1 MKIRRRLGAA
11 VVALGLTY
19 AMPASAQGVLNVYCS
34 VQVEWCTLIANEFQK
49 ASGIKVSVT
58 QKGSG
63 ETIAQLKAEAQN
75 PKGDVWFGGTGDPH
89 LQAAEE
95 NLTEPYKS
103 PKMSELHPWAVKQ
116 NTDLGGKTVG
126 IYAGALGFGFN
137 TELLAKKG
145 VKAPACWVD
154 LLKPEFKGEIQMA
167 NPNSSGTAY
176 VAIATLVQLMG
187 EDKAFDYLK
196 KMHANINAYTRSGT
210 APMKAVARGETMVSI
225 SFVHDG
231 VTEALAGFP
240 VKTATPCEGTG
251 YEIGSMSIIK
261 GARNMANAK
270 KFYDWALT
278 PEAQKLEAQAK
289 QFQVPSNKATP
300 LPPEAPKFADMKL
313 IDYDQ
318 ARYGKSAERKR
329 LIAKWD
335 TEVGAL
341 PKPSTMPRAPL
352 AWARRGPGRGSGAA
366 LVRAAGRTRLG
377 RLADRPVVVGGLCLR
392 SRPDRRAGQMVAG
405 AGAAGA
411 CRVRGGLAPAC
422 RARTARHTPA
432 AGKRR
437 GNCPVHGTGAWHR
450 PARLDG

>member
-1 MKIRRRLGAA
+1 MNRVIQSISVGI
-11 VVALGLTY
+11 GLTLLLS
-19 AMPASAQGVLNVYCS
+19 AMPAAAQGVVNVYCS
-34 VQVEWCTLIANEFQK
+34 VQVEWCTLAANEFQK
-49 ASGIKVSVT
+49 ATGIKVSMS

-95 NLTEPYKS
+95 VLTEAYKS
-103 PKMSELHPWAVKQ
+103 PRLTDLHPWAVKQ
-116 NTDLGGKTVG
+116 NTDSGGKTVG

-145 VKAPACWVD
+145 VKAPACWAD
-154 LLKPEFKGEIQMA
+154 LVKPEFKGEIQMA

-187 EDKAFDYLK
+187 EDKAFEYLK
-196 KMHANINAYTRSGT
+196 KMHANVNAYTRSGT
-210 APMKAVARGETMVSI
+210 APMKAVARGETGVSI

-251 YEIGSMSIIK
+251 YEIGSMSIVK
-261 GARNMANAK
+261 GARNLANAK

-278 PEAQKLEAQAK
+278 PEAQKLGAEAK
-289 QFQVPSNKATP
+289 QFQVPSNRATP

-335 TEVGAL
+335 AEVGGL
-341 PKPSTMPRAPL
+341 PKP
-352 AWARRGPGRGSGAA
+352 
-366 LVRAAGRTRLG
+366 
-377 RLADRPVVVGGLCLR
+377 
-392 SRPDRRAGQMVAG
+392 
-405 AGAAGA
+405 
-411 CRVRGGLAPAC
+411 
-422 RARTARHTPA
+422 
-432 AGKRR
+432 
-437 GNCPVHGTGAWHR
+437 
-450 PARLDG
+450 

>member
-1 MKIRRRLGAA
+1 MTIRLRFGAA
-11 VVALGLTY
+11 AIAALGLTL

-34 VQVEWCTLIANEFQK
+34 VQVEWCTLLANEFQK
-49 ASGIKVSVT
+49 ASGVKVSIT

-95 NLTEPYKS
+95 GLTDAYKS
-103 PKMSELHPWAVKQ
+103 PRLAELHPWAVKQ
-116 NTDLGGKTVG
+116 NADSGGKTVG
-126 IYAGALGFGFN
+126 IYAGALGYGFN
-137 TELLAKKG
+137 TELLAKKN
-145 VKAPACWVD
+145 VKPPACWAD
-154 LLKPEFKGEIQMA
+154 LLKPDFKGEIQMA

-196 KMHANINAYTRSGT
+196 KLHANINAYTRSGT

-231 VTEALAGFP
+231 VTEALASFP

-251 YEIGSMSIIK
+251 YEIGSMSIVK
-261 GARNMANAK
+261 GARNLANAK
-270 KFYDWALT
+270 KFYDWALS

-300 LPPEAPKFADMKL
+300 VPPEAPKFADIKL

-329 LIAKWD
+329 LIARWD
-335 TEVGAL
+335 AEVGAL
-341 PKPSTMPRAPL
+341 AKP
-352 AWARRGPGRGSGAA
+352 
-366 LVRAAGRTRLG
+366 
-377 RLADRPVVVGGLCLR
+377 
-392 SRPDRRAGQMVAG
+392 
-405 AGAAGA
+405 
-411 CRVRGGLAPAC
+411 
-422 RARTARHTPA
+422 
-432 AGKRR
+432 
-437 GNCPVHGTGAWHR
+437 
-450 PARLDG
+450 

>member
-1 MKIRRRLGAA
+1 MKIAAATLGAL
-11 VVALGLTY
+11 AL
-19 AMPASAQGVLNVYCS
+19 AAAAPASAQGVVNVYCS
-34 VQVEWCTLIANEFQK
+34 VQVEWCTLAANEFQK
-49 ASGIKVSVT
+49 ATGIKVSMT

-95 NLTEPYKS
+95 KLTEPYKS
-103 PKMSELHPWAVKQ
+103 PHLGELHPWAAKQ
-116 NTDLGGKTVG
+116 NTDSGGRTVG

-137 TELLAKKG
+137 TELLAKKN
-145 VKAPACWVD
+145 VKAPACWAD

-196 KMHANINAYTRSGT
+196 KLHANINAYTRSGT
-210 APMKAVARGETMVSI
+210 APMKAVARGETGVSI

-251 YEIGSMSIIK
+251 YEIGSMSIVR
-261 GARNMANAK
+261 GARNLANAK

-278 PEAQKLEAQAK
+278 PEAQKLGAQAK

-300 LPPEAPKFADMKL
+300 VPPQAPKFADMKL

-318 ARYGKSAERKR
+318 AKYGQSAERKR
-329 LIAKWD
+329 LIARWD
-335 TEVGAL
+335 SEVGNL
-341 PKPSTMPRAPL
+341 PKP
-352 AWARRGPGRGSGAA
+352 
-366 LVRAAGRTRLG
+366 
-377 RLADRPVVVGGLCLR
+377 
-392 SRPDRRAGQMVAG
+392 
-405 AGAAGA
+405 
-411 CRVRGGLAPAC
+411 
-422 RARTARHTPA
+422 
-432 AGKRR
+432 
-437 GNCPVHGTGAWHR
+437 
-450 PARLDG
+450 

>member
-1 MKIRRRLGAA
+1 MKMATTGIRFLLALGAMTLA
-11 VVALGLTY
+11 A
-19 AMPASAQGVLNVYCS
+19 PASAQGVLNIYCS

-49 ASGIKVSVT
+49 ATGVKVSMT

-75 PKGDVWFGGTGDPH
+75 PKGDIWFGGTGDPH

-95 NLTEPYKS
+95 GLTEVYKS
-103 PKMSELHPWAVKQ
+103 SRMSELHPWAIKQ
-116 NTDLGGKTVG
+116 NTDSSGKTVG

-137 TELLAKKG
+137 SELLAKKN
-145 VKAPACWVD
+145 VKAPACWAD
-154 LLKPEFKGEIQMA
+154 LPRSDFKGEIQMA

-187 EDKAFDYLK
+187 EDKAFDFLK

-278 PEAQKLEAQAK
+278 TEAQKLAAQAK

-300 LPPEAPKFADMKL
+300 LPPEAPRFADMKL

-318 ARYGKSAERKR
+318 AKYGKSAERKR
-329 LIAKWD
+329 LIARWD
-335 TEVGAL
+335 SEVGAL
-341 PKPSTMPRAPL
+341 PKP
-352 AWARRGPGRGSGAA
+352 
-366 LVRAAGRTRLG
+366 
-377 RLADRPVVVGGLCLR
+377 
-392 SRPDRRAGQMVAG
+392 
-405 AGAAGA
+405 
-411 CRVRGGLAPAC
+411 
-422 RARTARHTPA
+422 
-432 AGKRR
+432 
-437 GNCPVHGTGAWHR
+437 
-450 PARLDG
+450 